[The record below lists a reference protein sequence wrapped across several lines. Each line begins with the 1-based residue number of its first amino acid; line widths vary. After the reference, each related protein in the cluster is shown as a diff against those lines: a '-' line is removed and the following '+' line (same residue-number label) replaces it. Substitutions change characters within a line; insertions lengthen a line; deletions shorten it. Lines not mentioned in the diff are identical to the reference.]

1 MRENEENSYNINN
14 IINIISKVID
24 TIGYFGPEILFI
36 LSIILLFH
44 TKTLLYVYLLCYFI
58 SSIFNIIL
66 KGLIK
71 EKRPQED
78 QHLFNIWLNNGMK
91 HDRHWYDRFGM
102 PSGHAQHVFYSTAF
116 IFLSLKNIHW
126 FIFYL
131 LISLNTLYQRVKY
144 QNHSVLQVIS
154 GAIVGLLI
162 GSLSYYYGRILIK
175 GSLKDKPDDNAPI

>member
-1 MRENEENSYNINN
+1 MRENEDNSYNINN
-14 IINIISKVID
+14 IINIISKIID

-58 SSIFNIIL
+58 NSIFNIIL

-78 QHLFNIWLNNGMK
+78 QNLFNIWLNNGMK

-102 PSGHAQHVFYSTAF
+102 PSGHAQHVFYYCIA
-116 IFLSLKNIHW
+116 
-126 FIFYL
+126 
-131 LISLNTLYQRVKY
+131 
-144 QNHSVLQVIS
+144 
-154 GAIVGLLI
+154 
-162 GSLSYYYGRILIK
+162 
-175 GSLKDKPDDNAPI
+175 

>member
-144 QNHSVLQVIS
+144 QNHSVLQVIA
-154 GAIVGLLI
+154 GTIVGLLI